1 MRLKSFYA
9 KTVTEA
15 MQMIRDTLGE
25 DAIIVATREENGG
38 KAVRVTAAVEQDR
51 MESYDDFDREDDRA
65 YYNEAYRNDDGGW
78 LQYDSEEDDGGVAEA
93 LTEIML
99 KHSVPEDITD
109 QVISCATIVGLEQP
123 HIALVAALEHLFVF
137 RPLSQKPSSR
147 ATMLVGPPGS
157 GKTLATA
164 KLAARAVMNG
174 QKVSVIT
181 TDMLRA
187 GGVEQL
193 AAFTKILNIPLQKA
207 QNAQELKRALEISRD
222 SDLIIVDSGGFNPF
236 RSDEMRDL
244 ARLMAA
250 GDIDPILVMPA
261 GIDADEC
268 GEIARIYAAL
278 GVRQILATRL
288 DIGRRLGGL
297 MAAAHYGGLIFAE
310 ASDTSQV
317 AEGLFA
323 LSPDRLANLLMPQ
336 PPRKTTTRK
345 DNTEPLVKKRPV
357 TA

>member
-38 KAVRVTAAVEQDR
+38 KAVRVTAAIEQDR
-51 MESYDDFDREDDRA
+51 FETYDEFDREEREDA
-65 YYNEAYRNDDGGW
+65 HSGW
-78 LQYDSEEDDGGVAEA
+78 LQYDSEEEDGGVAEA

-99 KHSVPEDITD
+99 KHSVPEEITD
-109 QVISCATIVGLEQP
+109 QVISCATVVGLEQA

-137 RPLSQKPSSR
+137 RPLTQKPTTK

-164 KLAARAVMNG
+164 KLATRAVMNG

-181 TDMLRA
+181 TDTLRA
-187 GGVEQL
+187 GGIEQL
-193 AAFTKILNIPLQKA
+193 AAFTKILNVPLQKA
-207 QNAQELKRALEISRD
+207 NNAKELKRALDLSRD
-222 SDLIIVDSGGFNPF
+222 ADLTIVDSGGFNPF

-250 GDIDPILVMPA
+250 GDIDPVLVMPA
-261 GIDADEC
+261 GIDADES

-278 GVRQILATRL
+278 GVRQMLATRL

-297 MAAAHYGGLIFAE
+297 MSAAHYGGLIFAD

-336 PPRKTTTRK
+336 PPRTTNTRS
-345 DNTEPLVKKRPV
+345 NPTETPVKKRPV
-357 TA
+357 NA

>member
-38 KAVRVTAAVEQDR
+38 KAVRVTAAVEKDR
-51 MESYDDFDREDDRA
+51 FETYDDFDRE
-65 YYNEAYRNDDGGW
+65 EADGHDSGW
-78 LQYDSEEDDGGVAEA
+78 LQYDSEEEDGGVAEA

-99 KHSVPEDITD
+99 KHSVPEEITD
-109 QVISCATIVGLEQP
+109 QVISCATVVGLEQP

-137 RPLSQKPSSR
+137 RPLSQKPSTK

-157 GKTLATA
+157 GKTLAAA

-174 QKVSVIT
+174 QKASVIT
-181 TDMLRA
+181 TDTLRA
-187 GGVEQL
+187 GGIEQL

-207 QNAQELKRALEISRD
+207 NNARELKRALDLSGD
-222 SDLIIVDSGGFNPF
+222 ADLIVVDSGGFNPF

-250 GDIDPILVMPA
+250 GDIDPVLVMPA
-261 GIDADEC
+261 GADADEC

-278 GVRQILATRL
+278 GVRQLLATRL

-336 PPRKTTTRK
+336 PPRTGNNTRQLST
-345 DNTEPLVKKRPV
+345 DTHVKKRPV

>member
-51 MESYDDFDREDDRA
+51 FETYDEFDREDS
-65 YYNEAYRNDDGGW
+65 DDAASGW
-78 LQYDSEEDDGGVAEA
+78 LQYDSEEEDGGVAEA

-99 KHSVPEDITD
+99 KHSVPEEITD
-109 QVISCATIVGLEQP
+109 QVISCATVVGLEQA

-137 RPLSQKPSSR
+137 RPLSQKPTTK

-164 KLAARAVMNG
+164 KLATRAVMNG

-181 TDMLRA
+181 TDTLRA
-187 GGVEQL
+187 GGIEQL
-193 AAFTKILNIPLQKA
+193 AAFTKILNVPLQKA
-207 QNAQELKRALEISRD
+207 NNAKELKRALELSRD
-222 SDLIIVDSGGFNPF
+222 ADLTIVDSGGFNPF

-250 GDIDPILVMPA
+250 GDIDPVLVMPA
-261 GIDADEC
+261 GIDADES

-278 GVRQILATRL
+278 GVRQMLATRL

-297 MAAAHYGGLIFAE
+297 MSAAHYGGLIFAD

-336 PPRKTTTRK
+336 PPRNTNTR
-345 DNTEPLVKKRPV
+345 NNSTEIPVKKRPV
-357 TA
+357 NA

>member
-38 KAVRVTAAVEQDR
+38 KAVRVTAAVEQDSF
-51 MESYDDFDREDDRA
+51 EAYDDFEREDMRDER
-65 YYNEAYRNDDGGW
+65 ESGW
-78 LQYDSEEDDGGVAEA
+78 LQYDDEESDGGVAEI

-99 KHSVPEDITD
+99 KHSVPEEITD
-109 QVISCATIVGLEQP
+109 QVISCATVVGLEQA

-137 RPLSQKPSSR
+137 RPLPQKNTDK
-147 ATMLVGPPGS
+147 AFMLVGPPGA
-157 GKTLATA
+157 GKTLAVA

-174 QKVSVIT
+174 QRVNVIT
-181 TDMLRA
+181 TDTLRA

-193 AAFTKILNIPLQKA
+193 SAFTKILDVPLQKA
-207 QNAQELKRALEISRD
+207 RDVKDLKRAIDLSRNA
-222 SDLIIVDSGGFNPF
+222 DLTLIDTGGFNPF

-244 ARLMAA
+244 ARLMAI
-250 GDIDPILVMPA
+250 GDIDPVLVMPA
-261 GIDADEC
+261 GADADEC
-268 GEIARIYAAL
+268 GEMARIYAAL
-278 GVRQILATRL
+278 GVRQMLATRL

-297 MAAAHYGGLIFAE
+297 MSAAYSGGLIFAD

-336 PPRKTTTRK
+336 APRARQQSKAS
-345 DNTEPLVKKRPV
+345 TETPLKKRPV
-357 TA
+357 NA

>member
-51 MESYDDFDREDDRA
+51 F
-65 YYNEAYRNDDGGW
+65 EAYDEFERDDDIRDEREAGW
-78 LQYDSEEDDGGVAEA
+78 LQYDDEESDGGVAEA

-99 KHSVPEDITD
+99 KHSVPEEITD
-109 QVISCATIVGLEQP
+109 QIISCATVVGLEQA

-137 RPLSQKPSSR
+137 RPLPQKN
-147 ATMLVGPPGS
+147 AGKAFMLVGPPGS
-157 GKTLATA
+157 GKTLAAA

-174 QKVSVIT
+174 ERVNIIT
-181 TDMLRA
+181 TDTLRA

-193 AAFTKILNIPLQKA
+193 SAFTRILNVPLQKA
-207 QNAQELKRALEISRD
+207 RDTKELKRAIDLSRD
-222 SDLIIVDSGGFNPF
+222 ADLTLIDTGGFNPF
-236 RSDEMRDL
+236 RSEEMRDL
-244 ARLMAA
+244 ARLMAV
-250 GDIDPILVMPA
+250 GDIDPVLVMPA
-261 GIDADEC
+261 GTDADES
-268 GEIARIYAAL
+268 GEMARIYAAL
-278 GVRQILATRL
+278 GVRQMLASRL

-297 MAAAHYGGLIFAE
+297 MSAAHYGGLIFAE

-317 AEGLFA
+317 ADGLFA

-336 PPRKTTTRK
+336 ALRARQQSSTASDTK
-345 DNTEPLVKKRPV
+345 LKKRPV
-357 TA
+357 NA

>member
-51 MESYDDFDREDDRA
+51 AETYDDFDRED
-65 YYNEAYRNDDGGW
+65 YYTPNDASGW
-78 LQYDSEEDDGGVAEA
+78 GMEDDPADDDGGVAEA

-99 KHSVPEDITD
+99 KHSVPEEITD
-109 QVISCATIVGLEQP
+109 QVVSCATVAGLEQP

-137 RPLSQKPSSR
+137 RPLSQKSGTK

-157 GKTLATA
+157 GKTLAAA

-174 QKVSVIT
+174 QSASVIT
-181 TDMLRA
+181 TDTLRA

-193 AAFTKILNIPLQKA
+193 AAFTKILNVPLQKA
-207 QNAQELKRALEISRD
+207 NNARELRGALDLSRD
-222 SDLIIVDSGGFNPF
+222 SGLTIIDSGGFNPF

-250 GDIDPILVMPA
+250 GEIDPVLVMPA
-261 GIDADEC
+261 GADADEC

-278 GVRQILATRL
+278 GVRELLATRL

-317 AEGLFA
+317 AEGLLA
-323 LSPDRLANLLMPQ
+323 LSPDHLANLLMPQ
-336 PPRKTTTRK
+336 APRTSSTTRHPSTAK
-345 DNTEPLVKKRPV
+345 SVKKRPV